1 MNDANNDATYERS
14 TITIGEAHSCKT
26 FVHLLGA
33 ALHRPTTTQRR
44 CETSLSEPT
53 TRVIL
58 EYQNRAL
65 HFNPGIHPSMKSSLA
80 CPCLHFLSPLQ
91 FSTPNNLTLVSPQ
104 TYPTVSSL
112 LSASKSSPLYSPL
125 NPNIK
130 HPSKSNRFVKAKA
143 QLTFPLISSQDH
155 WGTLAFLFA
164 TGAFGI
170 WSEKTKWGST
180 LSGAVVST
188 LVGLTAS
195 NVGIISFE
203 APTYSVVMEYLL
215 PLAVPLLLFKA
226 DLRQVVH
233 STGALLFAF
242 LLGSA
247 VNFVAVSEA
256 LGLSSSVFAAGIAV
270 DNVICAIYFAILFAL
285 ASKIPPEASTSSNG
299 DLVDTDSRLESKP
312 TVLHFATSL
321 AISFGICKVASC
333 LTKVLGIQGG
343 SLPVITA
350 ITVALAT
357 LFPMQ
362 LGYLAPCGEVMALI
376 LIQVFFAVV
385 GANGS
390 LWNVIKTAPSVCAF
404 ALIQV
409 GVHLGLII
417 GLGKLLHLDR
427 KLLLLASNANVGGP
441 TTACAMATA
450 KGWGSL
456 IVPSILVGIF
466 GVAIATFLG
475 IGFGLMVLKHL

>member
-1 MNDANNDATYERS
+1 
-14 TITIGEAHSCKT
+14 
-26 FVHLLGA
+26 
-33 ALHRPTTTQRR
+33 
-44 CETSLSEPT
+44 
-53 TRVIL
+53 
-58 EYQNRAL
+58 
-65 HFNPGIHPSMKSSLA
+65 MKSSLA
-80 CPCLHFLSPLQ
+80 CPCLHFLSPFQ
-91 FSTPNNLTLVSPQ
+91 FSTPNNSNLISPHY
-104 TYPTVSSL
+104 YPTVSSL
-112 LSASKSSPLYSPL
+112 SSSKSSQQPFPHNKILYSPL
-125 NPNIK
+125 NPNTK
-130 HPSKSNRFVKAKA
+130 NHSKPNRIVKAKA
-143 QLTFPLISSQDH
+143 QLTLPLISSQDH

-242 LLGSA
+242 LLGSVA
-247 VNFVAVSEA
+247 TMVGTIVAYVMVPMRSLGQDSWKIAAALMSSYIGGTVNFVAVSEA
-256 LGLSSSVFAAGIAV
+256 LGLSSSVLAAGIAV
-270 DNVICAIYFAILFAL
+270 DNVVCAIYFTILFAL
-285 ASKIPPEASTSSNG
+285 ASKIPPEASASSNG

-312 TVLHFATSL
+312 TVLHLATSL

-357 LFPMQ
+357 LFPTQ
-362 LGYLAPCGEVMALI
+362 LGHLAPCGEVMALV
-376 LIQVFFAVV
+376 LIQVFFAMV

-409 GVHLGLII
+409 GVHLGVII
-417 GLGKLLHLDR
+417 GLGNLLHLDR

-466 GVAIATFLG
+466 GVALATFIG

>member
-1 MNDANNDATYERS
+1 
-14 TITIGEAHSCKT
+14 
-26 FVHLLGA
+26 
-33 ALHRPTTTQRR
+33 
-44 CETSLSEPT
+44 
-53 TRVIL
+53 
-58 EYQNRAL
+58 
-65 HFNPGIHPSMKSSLA
+65 MKSSSLA
-80 CPCLHFLSPLQ
+80 CPCLHFLSPLP
-91 FSTPNNLTLVSPQ
+91 FSTTNNFTLISPHCN
-104 TYPTVSSL
+104 PTVSSL
-112 LSASKSSPLYSPL
+112 SLSSKSSPSKYKQPFSHNKIFYSPL
-125 NPNIK
+125 NPNSK
-130 HPSKSNRFVKAKA
+130 NPSNSNRIVKAKA
-143 QLTFPLISSQDH
+143 QLTFPLISPQDH

-215 PLAVPLLLFKA
+215 PLAVPLLLFKS
-226 DLRQVVH
+226 DLRKVLH

-242 LLGSA
+242 LLGSGHNFA
-247 VNFVAVSEA
+247 TMVGTIVAYLMVPMRSLGQDSWKIAAALMSSYIGGTVNFVAVSEA
-256 LGLSSSVFAAGIAV
+256 LGLSSSVLAAGIAV
-270 DNVICAIYFAILFAL
+270 DNVVCAVYFTILFAL

-299 DLVDTDSRLESKP
+299 DLVDTDSKLGNRP

-321 AISFGICKVASC
+321 AISFGICNVASC

-343 SLPVITA
+343 NLPVITA
-350 ITVALAT
+350 ITVAIAT
-357 LFPMQ
+357 LFPTQ

-385 GANGS
+385 GANGR
-390 LWNVIKTAPSVCAF
+390 LWNVIKTAPSVCTF

-409 GVHLGLII
+409 GVHLGVII

-456 IVPSILVGIF
+456 IVPGILVGIF

-475 IGFGLMVLKHL
+475 IGFGLMVLKNL